1 MKIAE
6 RIALLKAGYTK
17 AEINSMIDEDAQTVS
32 EPVQD
37 AQENKPEEGVMKVLS
52 AMASEIKDLKT
63 AMYKENIANSTVQI
77 GGQPTAEDILASLIN
92 PPGKEK

>member
-37 AQENKPEEGVMKVLS
+37 VEGPKPEEGVMKVLS